1 MIQFKPFG
9 ESEKSI
15 IETFTS
21 AFIKRKP
28 EQARIIEENI
38 VLLTRLAE
46 TISGYPSVFG
56 SEKIGRSTRTLD
68 TLVDRVLS
76 LDLSDHTLYIPTKA
90 VLGRSFVSAKI
101 NFLYMLRY
109 LADSSIRLKRYA
121 SVLDKHITVCIF
133 SLMSEEVFLSIVSD
147 RDVSME
153 LRRKAAL
160 LLIDIWEY
168 RLGRDITDYAPI
180 LSSLWFARKKV
191 CPVYG
196 SLMGLTELHQM
207 AREIDSVWFLFL
219 KERESR
225 EDIFEALE
233 EFLFNLTFEEIQD
246 LREYMK
252 TQNLHLLN
260 RKKVESVLGKK
271 HFYPD
276 FDDADP
282 RKMYTFFEQRKLNA
296 QQRRLA
302 DGIGPRRTIEAYLLL
317 YLLDKD

>member
-1 MIQFKPFG
+1 MIHFKPFS

-15 IETFTS
+15 ID
-21 AFIKRKP
+21 AFITAFLKRKP
-28 EQARIIEENI
+28 EQARIIEENVI
-38 VLLTRLAE
+38 LLTKLAE

-56 SEKIGRSTRTLD
+56 SEKIGKTTRTLE
-68 TLVDRVLS
+68 TLINRVMS

-109 LADSSIRLKRYA
+109 LADSSMRLKRYV
-121 SVLDKHITVCIF
+121 SSLNRRITVCIF
-133 SLMSEEVFLSIVSD
+133 SLMSEEVFFSIVSD
-147 RDVSME
+147 QE
-153 LRRKAAL
+153 IPLEIRRKAAL

-180 LSSLWFARKKV
+180 LNSLWFARKKV

-207 AREIDSVWFLFL
+207 AKEIDSVWFLFL
-219 KERESR
+219 KDRESR

-233 EFLFNLTFEEIQD
+233 EFLFNLTFEEIRY
-246 LREYMK
+246 LREHMQ
-252 TQNLHLLN
+252 TQDLHLLN

-296 QQRRLA
+296 EQRRFA
-302 DGIGPRRTIEAYLLL
+302 GSIGPHRTIETYLLL
-317 YLLDKD
+317 YLLEKE